1 MCFSAA
7 IEGDEK
13 RTKEINRILA
23 ASFLL
28 IVWLPLSGLVVAVAS
43 IPWGTSILES
53 GPAFCHQCSHL
64 SCMRELV
71 RKKARPDPKL
81 LLTPGTDYNNLL
93 SDSRLPGPPSN
104 QTHSVDSCAH
114 GAADAV

>member
-1 MCFSAA
+1 
-7 IEGDEK
+7 
-13 RTKEINRILA
+13 
-23 ASFLL
+23 
-28 IVWLPLSGLVVAVAS
+28 
-43 IPWGTSILES
+43 
-53 GPAFCHQCSHL
+53 
-64 SCMRELV
+64 MRELV